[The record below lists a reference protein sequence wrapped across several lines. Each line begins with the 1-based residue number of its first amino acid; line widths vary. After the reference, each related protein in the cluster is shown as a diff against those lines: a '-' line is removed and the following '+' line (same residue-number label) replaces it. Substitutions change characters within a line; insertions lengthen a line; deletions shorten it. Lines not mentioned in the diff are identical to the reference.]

1 LMILAV
7 WPNGIV
13 GCHSRFACLSLP
25 SLDVGVDLKRVIRSL
40 SFLVLSIHRLSLLV
54 VSPGGSRPSPSF
66 PAPSSGLWP
75 LGVGYPR
82 LPCTAFDTFGFSLC
96 MGSNEAWFGP
106 GIFLVS
112 LECYC
117 ADVVSILSPPLAT
130 QCLYGNISRS
140 ETSPGQAKSFL
151 MIFGSLAEWYSWM
164 PFPLCL
170 PLSALS
176 RRRCRA
182 EVGHPLSEL
191 SCVIDPPSESTSSV
205 AGWIPA

>member
-1 LMILAV
+1 MFIWQYITVRGQPRTGKIIFDDLLAV

-117 ADVVSILSPPLAT
+117 ADVVSILSPPPWQPNVYMAI
-130 QCLYGNISRS
+130 YH
-140 ETSPGQAKSFL
+140 GQ
-151 MIFGSLAEWYSWM
+151 
-164 PFPLCL
+164 
-170 PLSALS
+170 
-176 RRRCRA
+176 R
-182 EVGHPLSEL
+182 
-191 SCVIDPPSESTSSV
+191 
-205 AGWIPA
+205 PAPDRQNHF